1 MSPWWVSPPPKLA
14 SFLSRSLLSEHFAR
28 HFQELPS
35 CHHGHLL
42 SPVLCFPSSSPCAGT
57 FLLSFYFSSRLNL
70 QDCLVSLLLSQFLPC
85 LKPGRTCTFCFLPA
99 YTQPTIHAGTKQK
112 PLARTDEP
120 MAAANSSASP
130 CAVAKCA
137 KWLVGYPSLLFQT
150 FLSLHF
156 FHSLFQQ
163 NETWLPRGKQKPGS
177 APQSPI
183 RKPCN
188 PPSHCLPLRSP

>member
-156 FHSLFQQ
+156 FTLLFNGMRLGFLGESRRQGQ
-163 NETWLPRGKQKPGS
+163 PPK
-177 APQSPI
+177 APLG
-183 RKPCN
+183 N
-188 PPSHCLPLRSP
+188 PATLHLIAFP